1 MAESIKAEPFLHPS
15 VLAVYFSGVC
25 TYGPTDARTR
35 KSYEEATKAFSKRFP
50 REFSPQ
56 PDIIYNAALAGHQ
69 KHVYGPGLEAAGFKL
84 VQTSINP
91 NTFREINLYVLAPG
105 DF

>member
-1 MAESIKAEPFLHPS
+1 MAESIQTEPCLHPS

-25 TYGPTDARTR
+25 TYGPIDDRTR
-35 KSYEEATKAFSKRFP
+35 RNYEDTTKAFSKRFP
-50 REFSPQ
+50 SEFRPA
-56 PDIIYNAALAGHQ
+56 PDTIYNAALAGHQ

-84 VQTSINP
+84 VMTSINP
-91 NTFREINLYVLAPG
+91 NTDREINLYVLAPG

>member
-1 MAESIKAEPFLHPS
+1 MVESIEAEPCLHPS
-15 VLAVYFSGVC
+15 VLAVYFRGLC
-25 TYGPTDARTR
+25 THGPTDVRIR
-35 KSYEEATKAFSKRFP
+35 EYYKEATKAFTERFP
-50 REFSPQ
+50 REFRPE
-56 PDIIYNAALAGHQ
+56 PDTIYNAALAGHQ